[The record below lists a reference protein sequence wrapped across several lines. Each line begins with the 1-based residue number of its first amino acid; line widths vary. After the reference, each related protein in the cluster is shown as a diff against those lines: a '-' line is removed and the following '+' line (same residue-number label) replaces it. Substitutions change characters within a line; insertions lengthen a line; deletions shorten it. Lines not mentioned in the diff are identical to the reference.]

1 MIWHRRFASRVH
13 ALFQKR
19 SLEEELD
26 EELRL
31 HLAMQTEDN
40 VEDGM
45 SSEEARHAARRN
57 FGGVEQVKEECR
69 DRWSFL
75 WLDTLWRDLGYAVR
89 TLRKSPGFT
98 TVAILSLALGI
109 GATTAIFTAINA
121 IVLRPPAFKDPE
133 RLVQILEGTT
143 RKPDRRNRPKDGYR
157 VAWREQS
164 TLLESVAAADP
175 HDQGV
180 TLVQGTAGENLA
192 MSRGGAD
199 IFRVLGVEPLLGRT
213 FLPEDFRLAG
223 ATGFADAVVLSH
235 RLWMRRFDGD
245 PDIVGKPLRIVEMGN
260 PIVIGVMPPG
270 TWVFPWQE
278 GKRYSVDMW
287 TAVDWTNRRDSR
299 SRWLHAI
306 GRLKPGVTVEQA
318 RGELELIARRLD
330 EADGVEEGGPI
341 NVQPLE
347 SWLVREARPDTT
359 ANRPYREDLYLL
371 FGAVGFVLLIACTN
385 VANLCLGRALKRSK
399 EMVTRAALG
408 AGRGRLVRQLLT
420 ESVLLSAA
428 AGAAGILFAYAGV
441 RLFAYLAP
449 YYYPAENAYRIDL
462 AVLGFT
468 IGISLMTGVVFG
480 LAPAL
485 RAGRVNLNDVLKEGS
500 RRGTGGV
507 RGRLSAP
514 LVVTQ
519 VALAVVLLVGA
530 GLMVS
535 TLVNLANAEPGF
547 NPDRL
552 LGIHIV
558 LRGPRYEVKDD
569 PARKV
574 TPNVELFYREAMR
587 KIEALPGVKS
597 VGVGR
602 LPTMSWHQ
610 HRFRILGWPEPPED
624 EEPRVALTEVSDN
637 YFRVAEIPLLV
648 GRHFTQRDTTGTA
661 GVAII
666 NKTLADTFFPGQDPL
681 GQVLQVTLKSPFNER
696 SRRVADR
703 PRTIVGVVGDSTYGD
718 PGRHPPPEIYHP
730 MSQHLWDYPG
740 GGMHRQHTRNGILIR
755 THAEP
760 EALQQA
766 VQQAIAEVDRNRAG
780 GTVETM
786 EQRLASTYGTQRFW
800 LQLLGLFS
808 VVALLLAAIGLYGV
822 ISYSVTQRT
831 HEFGI
836 RMALGAERSSVLK
849 VVLADGLRLSLVG
862 VAIGLAAAL
871 GLTRLIE
878 SQHGAVLDYESR
890 LYGVTP
896 TDPATFTGVAAVLLA
911 VALLASYVPAR
922 RATKVD
928 PMQALRYE

>member
-1 MIWHRRFASRVH
+1 MTWHKRFASRLR
-13 ALFQKR
+13 ALFRKH

-31 HLAMQTEDN
+31 HLAMQTEDYIEN
-40 VEDGM
+40 GM
-45 SSEEARHAARRN
+45 SPEEARRETRSS
-57 FGGVEQVKEECR
+57 FGGLDQVKEECR

-133 RLVQILEGTT
+133 RLVLITEASGQDDDGH
-143 RKPDRRNRPKDGYR
+143 DRPKDRYR
-157 VAWREQS
+157 FAWREQS
-164 TLLESVAAADP
+164 ELLESIAAADYYGT
-175 HDQGV
+175 GV
-180 TLVQGTAGENLA
+180 TLVQGTAGEFLA

-235 RLWMRRFDGD
+235 RLWVRRFDAD
-245 PDIVGKPLRIVEMGN
+245 PNIVGKPLPIVEMGN
-260 PIVIGVMPPG
+260 PIIIGVMPPG
-270 TWVFPWQE
+270 TWVFPWQLA
-278 GKRYSVDMW
+278 KRSSVDMW
-287 TAVDWTNRRDSR
+287 TAVDWTKRSQSQ

-306 GRLKPGVTVEQA
+306 GRLKQGVTVEQA
-318 RGELELIARRLD
+318 REELELIARRRD
-330 EADGVEEGGPI
+330 EADGVEQGGPI

-347 SWLVREARPDTT
+347 TWLTYEARPGSSR
-359 ANRPYREDLYLL
+359 NRPYREDLYLL

-428 AGAAGILFAYAGV
+428 AGTAGILFAYAGV

-449 YYYPAENAYRIDL
+449 NYYPGENAYRIDF

-500 RRGTGGV
+500 RRGTGMA
-507 RGRLSAP
+507 RGRLSAL

-530 GLMVS
+530 GLMVN
-535 TLVNLANAEPGF
+535 TLINLTNAPLSF

-552 LGIHIV
+552 IGVYIH
-558 LRGPRYEVKDD
+558 LKGPRYEVKGD
-569 PARKV
+569 PNRKV
-574 TPNVELFYREAMR
+574 TPNVEFFFREAMR

-602 LPTMSWHQ
+602 LPTEGWGDY
-610 HRFRILGWPEPPED
+610 RFRVLGRPESPED
-624 EEPRVALTEVSDN
+624 EEPRSRLREVSDN
-637 YFRVAEIPLLV
+637 YFRVAEIPLLR
-648 GRHFTQRDTTGTA
+648 GRHFTQRDTAGAT

-666 NKTLADTFFPGQDPL
+666 NKTLADSFFPAQDPL
-681 GQVLQVTLKSPFNER
+681 GQVLQVTLKGPYSET
-696 SRRVADR
+696 SRRVPDR
-703 PRTIVGVVGDSTYGD
+703 PRTIVGVVGDSFYKRLTKG
-718 PGRHPPPEIYHP
+718 PRPEMYYP

-740 GGMHRQHTRNGILIR
+740 GGFHRLHTRNGILVR
-755 THAEP
+755 THVEP
-760 EALQQA
+760 ATLQQA
-766 VQQAIAEVDRNRAG
+766 IRQAIAETDPNQVPGVR
-780 GTVETM
+780 TM
-786 EQRLASTYGTQRFW
+786 AQRLASTYGTQRFW

-808 VVALLLAAIGLYGV
+808 GLALLLAAIGLYGV

-836 RMALGAERSSVLK
+836 RMALGAERSNVLR
-849 VVLADGLRLSLVG
+849 VVLSDGLRLSLIG
-862 VAIGLAAAL
+862 IAIGLVAAL

-878 SQHGAVLDYESR
+878 SQ

-896 TDPATFTGVAAVLLA
+896 TDPATFTAVAAVLLA